1 MRVAVVTGASSG
13 IGREFV
19 RQLEY
24 FYKDLD
30 EIWVIARREERLE
43 QLRKEV
49 NVPLR
54 IFAGDLQKKHVYRQF
69 YTELCQWHPNIRMLV
84 NAAGFGKSG
93 TFSEIAEKGKRIH
106 TDMIDLNCTALIRI
120 TQMTLPYMK
129 MGSRIINM
137 ASAAAFCPQPSFA
150 VYAASKACVLSFSR
164 ALGQE
169 LREKSIYVTAV
180 CPGPVETEFFEVSG
194 ELKNPLKK
202 LNMAAANKVV
212 HRALI
217 DSRKKKSGRNYDKTA
232 AGKSYFESG
241 GTICIM
247 KKTEKGMPGYLNY
260 KRKIEIIRT
269 LAYFGI
275 VIAILLLGYFQTGTK
290 LNLLTVVAIV
300 GCLPASKAL
309 VGVITRFP
317 YRSIDG
323 ERAKEIAS
331 KTDLLTVCYDM
342 VITSRD
348 HIMPV
353 DCIVI
358 SGHNIF
364 GYTHYNKVNTTELA
378 DHIKTILAQNGYKG
392 FQIRILNEYKPFIT
406 RAEGLNNIAAV
417 EQEDTKTKE
426 ETVRGLILNI
436 SM

>member
-84 NAAGFGKSG
+84 
-93 TFSEIAEKGKRIH
+93 IAEKGKRIH

-217 DSRKKKSGRNYDKTA
+217 DSRKKKSVSVYGAGIKA
-232 AGKSYFESG
+232 AE
-241 GTICIM
+241 IM
-247 KKTEKGMPGYLNY
+247 
-260 KRKIEIIRT
+260 
-269 LAYFGI
+269 
-275 VIAILLLGYFQTGTK
+275 TK
-290 LNLLTVVAIV
+290 L
-300 GCLPASKAL
+300 LPVS
-309 VGVITRFP
+309 
-317 YRSIDG
+317 
-323 ERAKEIAS
+323 
-331 KTDLLTVCYDM
+331 
-342 VITSRD
+342 
-348 HIMPV
+348 
-353 DCIVI
+353 
-358 SGHNIF
+358 
-364 GYTHYNKVNTTELA
+364 
-378 DHIKTILAQNGYKG
+378 
-392 FQIRILNEYKPFIT
+392 
-406 RAEGLNNIAAV
+406 
-417 EQEDTKTKE
+417 
-426 ETVRGLILNI
+426 LILKAEELFV
-436 SM
+436 S